1 MLGLMALLPFISPP
15 FSFTRAFY
23 MTGFDIIGDIHGHA
37 DELEILLER
46 LGYVEVN
53 GVRQHPKGRR
63 VVFLG
68 DFIDRGPAIRRVL
81 ERVKGMIDHGSAL
94 AVMGN
99 HELNALHYQTWDEA
113 TGKWL
118 RSHTEGHLKQFS
130 ATLEQLGDDL
140 DGWLDWMRTL
150 PVWLKVTDE
159 SGQTCRFIHASWNEA
174 TMEKLYTRPT
184 EDGLPR
190 FTGTIEAPRLTQT
203 GLFDFGR
210 RKDPV
215 TKEVPYGYKCKERL
229 LTGPEIKLPDD
240 YSYIDKEGTRRTH
253 IRIKWWV
260 TPDENTTLA
269 DMLMASAKT
278 RETLK
283 TMGGETKFLEI
294 PRKKPFVPFPVEG
307 LTFFGHYWL
316 DKTEIGPL
324 TSQLACLDFSV
335 ARGGALVAYRYH
347 TGDKELFADRFVA
360 VDALPE

>member
-53 GVRQHPKGRR
+53 GVRQHPEGRR

-150 PVWLKVTDE
+150 PVWLKLTDE

-184 EDGLPR
+184 EDGLAR
-190 FTGTIEAPRLTQT
+190 FTGLLKRRALLKPGFLTLDDVKT
-203 GLFDFGR
+203 LSP
-210 RKDPV
+210 K
-215 TKEVPYGYKCKERL
+215 KS
-229 LTGPEIKLPDD
+229 LTG
-240 YSYIDKEGTRRTH
+240 TN
-253 IRIKWWV
+253 V
-260 TPDENTTLA
+260 
-269 DMLMASAKT
+269 
-278 RETLK
+278 
-283 TMGGETKFLEI
+283 
-294 PRKKPFVPFPVEG
+294 KK
-307 LTFFGHYWL
+307 
-316 DKTEIGPL
+316 
-324 TSQLACLDFSV
+324 DFSQDPKSSSLTTIVTSTKKARV
-335 ARGGALVAYRYH
+335 AHTFVSSGG
-347 TGDKELFADRFVA
+347 
-360 VDALPE
+360 